1 MGVWHD
7 VIGQFGYF
15 VIFAFLSLGL
25 VGVPIPIPDE
35 VLLTYLGYITS
46 LGEMSF
52 TLTFIAA
59 VLGSIC
65 GITFSYFLGV
75 KLGEPFIEKYGHKL
89 FIKKR
94 TVKRTKRLFDKY
106 GSLLLI
112 FSYFIPGI
120 RHVAAYISGITRYSL
135 KQFLLFATAGAMMWV
150 IVFLS
155 IGNRLGTN
163 WNIIAHLFRKYSLSI
178 FAIIILI
185 VIICITIYRYRKQSM
200 S

>member
-7 VIGQFGYF
+7 IIGQFGYI
-15 VIFAFLSLGL
+15 VIFLFLSLGI

-46 LGEMSF
+46 LGEISF
-52 TLTFIAA
+52 TVTFIVA
-59 VLGSIC
+59 VSGSIC
-65 GITFSYFLGV
+65 GITLSYFLGM
-75 KLGEPFIEKYGHKL
+75 KLGEPFIQKL
-89 FIKKR
+89 FIKRR
-94 TVKRTKRLFDKY
+94 TVIRTKRLLQKY
-106 GSLLLI
+106 GSFLII

-120 RHVAAYISGITRYSL
+120 RHVAAYISGVTRYSI
-135 KQFLLFATAGAMMWV
+135 KHFLLFASAGAIMWV
-150 IVFLS
+150 IIFLS

-163 WNIIAHLFRKYSLSI
+163 WNIIAYLFRKYSISI

-185 VIICITIYRYRKQSM
+185 IVISATIYRYRKQSM